1 MAADVEIRVRCPD
14 CGAKYRFPAS
24 AAGRKARCAK
34 CGRLFR
40 AEAPTPAPTASDGQA
55 PAPGRAISA
64 AHRNP
69 PRVPKGVPTEDDI
82 LRWLAEA
89 EDEADRERRSS
100 LDDTDDLTAIEE
112 RGTTRNG

>member
-14 CGAKYRFPAS
+14 CGAKYRLPAS

-40 AEAPTPAPTASDGQA
+40 AESNTPGSNPSDRKAPVPQRSRP
-55 PAPGRAISA
+55 
-64 AHRNP
+64 H
-69 PRVPKGVPTEDDI
+69 VPKGVPSEDDI

-100 LDDTDDLTAIEE
+100 LDDTDDLMAMGEE
-112 RGTTRNG
+112 EVVKRQL